1 MIRHLFAALALLSVA
16 AHAEDAPPA
25 EGPKPKL
32 ALVPFATL
40 SADIPSR
47 SAVKA
52 LAMLTQEFRSAD
64 THTLVEL
71 RHANPQEAFA
81 DPLAKALRMYDEA
94 KELRNRK
101 KFRLADEGLSKAVAE
116 YRAAAPGIT
125 DVSELVDALALLAA
139 VQFNTGRDEEG
150 AKNLGAALALAPER
164 ELPLAATSPL
174 FARVVAD
181 ARKAL
186 KAQAKAQLVIE
197 SVPSNA
203 PVALD
208 GVSAGATPVAIADV
222 PPGQHLWHAVLP
234 NGEIV
239 GGLVDVAAGKQTKL
253 QATAENKTPEAKLLS
268 SLAQNR
274 IDDAAIAAAKD
285 TAKAVDAEFVVFGAL
300 SRDGKDLR
308 LHAFLYSTTSSELRR
323 LPETKFDGELLAAGM
338 EFYNLVGEVKSKGL
352 QVGEALK
359 PPGILSS
366 APSMGGP
373 LKVAEAKYG
382 VVPGKDDVEGDPSLP
397 ATPAKAEPKKP
408 LGPRAP
414 LKKKTP

>member
-1 MIRHLFAALALLSVA
+1 MIRHLIAALCLLSLA
-16 AHAEDAPPA
+16 AHAEDAPAA

-40 SADIPSR
+40 SADIPGR
-47 SAVKA
+47 SATKA

-64 THTLVEL
+64 THALVEL
-71 RHANPQEAFA
+71 KHANPQEAFA

-101 KFRLADEGLSKAVAE
+101 KFRLADEGLAKAVAE

-125 DVSELVDALALLAA
+125 DVAELVDALALQAA

-150 AKNLGAALALAPER
+150 AKNLSAALALAPDR
-164 ELPLAATSPL
+164 ELPLASTSPL
-174 FARVVAD
+174 FSRVVAD

-186 KAQAKAQLVIE
+186 KAQPKGQLLIE

-208 GVSAGATPVAIADV
+208 GVAAGATPVSIADV

-239 GGLVDVAAGKQTKL
+239 GGVIDVAPGKQTKL
-253 QATAENKTPEAKLLS
+253 QASAENKTPEAKLLS

-285 TAKAVDAEFVVFGAL
+285 TAKAVDAELVVFGAL
-300 SRDGKDLR
+300 ARDGKDLR
-308 LHAFLYSTTSSELRR
+308 LHSFLYSNASGELRR

-359 PPGILSS
+359 PPGVLAT
-366 APSMGGP
+366 APTMGGP
-373 LKVAEAKYG
+373 SKVAEAKYG
-382 VVPGKDDVEGDPSLP
+382 VVPGKDDAEAETGLP
-397 ATPAKAEPKKP
+397 TTPAKAEPKKP

-414 LKKKTP
+414 LKKKSP